1 MPDLLRCL
9 LVDDERLARLELTA
23 LLRETGRCEVVGEAA
38 NVQDGLDLLRKTKPD
53 VLFLDVEMPGANGF
67 DLLAKIP
74 HPPLV
79 VFVTAYTDFAV
90 RAFSVQATD
99 YILKPVSP
107 ARMQQC
113 IDLLQTRLKATS
125 EQEESLFLTDR
136 EGGRFVPLSAIFLL
150 RAYDHYVRIYH
161 DKGNHMLRE
170 KLSVL
175 ENRLPKTIFFRANR
189 SEIIRLESITTVEKR
204 SRGRYALT
212 LPGGEEVTVSE
223 KRAIVLRRQATFDL

>member
-1 MPDLLRCL
+1 MDNLLRCV
-9 LVDDERLARLELTA
+9 LVDDERLARLELRS
-23 LLRETGRCEVVGEAA
+23 LLRETGRCEIVGEAA
-38 NVQDGLDLLRKTKPD
+38 NVKDGLNLLKKTKPD

-67 DLLAKIP
+67 DLLVQVS

-99 YILKPVSP
+99 YILKPVSSD
-107 ARMQQC
+107 RMQQC
-113 IDLLQTRLKATS
+113 IDLLQSRLRTPS

-136 EGGRFVPLSAIFLL
+136 EGGRFVPLSAIHLV

-175 ENRLPKTIFFRANR
+175 EDRLPKALFFRANR
-189 SEIIRLESITTVEKR
+189 SEIINLSSISTVKKR

-212 LPGGEEVTVSE
+212 LPEGEEVTVSE
-223 KRAIVLRRQATFDL
+223 KRAIVLRRLEAFDL